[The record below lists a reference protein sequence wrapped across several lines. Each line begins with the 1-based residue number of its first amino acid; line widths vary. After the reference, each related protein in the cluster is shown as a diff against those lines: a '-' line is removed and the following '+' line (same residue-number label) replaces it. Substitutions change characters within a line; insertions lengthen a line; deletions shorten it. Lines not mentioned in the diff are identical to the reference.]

1 MIFCIQC
8 ESKIGIF
15 ADDSELYKIILKPS
29 DKISLQKDLTQLSN
43 WSHTWAMS
51 LSTLKCKTLNIS
63 RKKLLSNR
71 EYHLDGTVL
80 TTASETINLG
90 ITTTDNFSGLQTY
103 IRSSCKQTVL
113 LALFAKSAE
122 TSVTLTLGNF
132 YTVQLFA
139 PN

>member
-1 MIFCIQC
+1 MLENVQRRAVKFILNFFRMIYPKDM
-8 ESKIGIF
+8 S
-15 ADDSELYKIILKPS
+15 YKQGS
-29 DKISLQKDLTQLSN
+29 VGQE
-43 WSHTWAMS
+43 
-51 LSTLKCKTLNIS
+51 KTAQTE
-63 RKKLLSNR
+63 KL
-71 EYHLDGTVL
+71 YHLDGTVL

>member
-1 MIFCIQC
+1 
-8 ESKIGIF
+8 
-15 ADDSELYKIILKPS
+15 
-29 DKISLQKDLTQLSN
+29 
-43 WSHTWAMS
+43 MS

-71 EYHLDGTVL
+71 EYHLDETLL

-122 TSVTLTLGNF
+122 TSVTLTPENV
-132 YTVQLFA
+132 YTVQLFP